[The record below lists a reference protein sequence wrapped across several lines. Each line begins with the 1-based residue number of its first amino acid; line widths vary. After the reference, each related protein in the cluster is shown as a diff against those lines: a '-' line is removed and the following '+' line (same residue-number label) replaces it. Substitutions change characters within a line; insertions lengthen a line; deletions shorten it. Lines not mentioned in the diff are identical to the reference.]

1 MTRWGVR
8 VANLGQNMVKNVLES
23 ICDAMP
29 GCVGRGSVIALVVI
43 LPFSCESFVDGYTAK
58 ILDLIASGLD
68 PNEV

>member
-29 GCVGRGSVIALVVI
+29 DCVGRR
-43 LPFSCESFVDGYTAK
+43 
-58 ILDLIASGLD
+58 
-68 PNEV
+68 